1 MAARVGG
8 ADNRHAGTIVP
19 GRVTAVT
26 EDNNGN
32 NSRPGGGN
40 GLVGQERIV
49 NIKILAASLVLV
61 FVFALALSIGFTQMA
76 MADPQ

>member
-1 MAARVGG
+1 METIAAL
-8 ADNRHAGTIVP
+8 
-19 GRVTAVT
+19 
-26 EDNNGN
+26 
-32 NSRPGGGN
+32 GGGN